1 MVKVNKK
8 YKDRLFRMVF
18 NRKEELLSLYNAI
31 SHSEYTNPE
40 ELEINTLDDV
50 IYMKMKNDLAF
61 LIDDVLNLWEHQ
73 STWNPN
79 MPVRGTLY
87 IVEEYRKYTQ
97 TKKYVE
103 EVAKDKLGLVNEGEI
118 IYKPDE

>member
-40 ELEINTLDDV
+40 EL
-50 IYMKMKNDLAF
+50 DLKSLR
-61 LIDDVLNLWEHQ
+61 LIRW
-73 STWNPN
+73 
-79 MPVRGTLY
+79 MM
-87 IVEEYRKYTQ
+87 
-97 TKKYVE
+97 
-103 EVAKDKLGLVNEGEI
+103 
-118 IYKPDE
+118 